1 VCETAPMP
9 RKKGGSTGLKKD
21 ENASQQPVSLKQLA
35 AHLGLSPST
44 LSLVLNGS
52 PVADTI
58 PQETKDRIFAAAKGF
73 NYRPNYLARSLRL
86 QRSHTIGVLVPEVSG
101 GYTAEVMNGIEE
113 HLLKKGYFYI
123 VACHR
128 HKAELLEDYPQLLMA
143 RRVDGIIGID
153 TPCRHPLDLP
163 VVSVSGHEDIRGV
176 TNIILDHRKS
186 AKLALEYLMNLGHRQ
201 IAVIKGQAFS
211 SDTQVR
217 WDSIK
222 EVARALKAP
231 IDAKLVSQLEG
242 DSPSPEIGYV
252 AATKLLQTGRPFTA
266 LFAFND
272 ISAIGAIRAFEEAGF
287 QVPEDISVI
296 GFDDIASAAF
306 HNPPLTT
313 IRQPLREMGRLAAEA
328 LLQRI
333 ENGADAPYPEL
344 LTTEPELIIRQTTA
358 VARPVVAR
366 RNLSLK

>member
-1 VCETAPMP
+1 MP
-9 RKKGGSTGLKKD
+9 RKKGSSPSLKNDRDSSKR
-21 ENASQQPVSLKQLA
+21 PVSLKQLA

-73 NYRPNYLARSLRL
+73 NYRPNYLARSLRI

-113 HLLKKGYFYI
+113 HLLQKGYFYI

-128 HKAELLEDYPQLLMA
+128 HKAELLEDYPQLFMA

-163 VVSVSGHEDIRGV
+163 VVSVSGHEDVKGV
-176 TNIILDHRKS
+176 TNIILDHQKS
-186 AKLALEYLMNLGHRQ
+186 AELALTYLVKLGHRQ

-222 EVARALKAP
+222 EVAQRLKAP
-231 IDAKLVSQLEG
+231 IDGKLVSQLEG
-242 DSPSPEIGYV
+242 DSPSPESGYV
-252 AATKLLQTGRPFTA
+252 AAKKLLRTGKPFTA

-272 ISAIGAIRAFEEAGF
+272 ISAIGAIRACQEAGF
-287 QVPEDISVI
+287 RVPEDISVI

-313 IRQPLREMGRLAAEA
+313 IRQPLREMGKLAAEA
-328 LLQRI
+328 LLERI

-344 LTTEPELIIRQTTA
+344 LTTDPELIIRQTTA

-366 RNLSLK
+366 RKFSLK

>member
-1 VCETAPMP
+1 MP
-9 RKKGGSTGLKKD
+9 RKKGGSTGAKKI
-21 ENASQQPVSLKQLA
+21 AGSSPPPVSLKQLA

-44 LSLVLNGS
+44 LSLVLNAS

-113 HLLKKGYFYI
+113 HLLQKGYFYI

-128 HKAELLEDYPQLLMA
+128 HKAELLEDYPQLFMA

-153 TPCRHPLDLP
+153 TPSCQSLDLP
-163 VVSVSGHEDIRGV
+163 VVSVSGHQDVKGV
-176 TNIILDHRKS
+176 TNIILDHKKS
-186 AKLALEYLMNLGHRQ
+186 ARLALEYLIQLGHRQ
-201 IAVIKGQAFS
+201 IAVIKGQVFS

-217 WDSIK
+217 WDAIK
-222 EVARALKAP
+222 EVARKLKAP

-252 AATKLLQTGRPFTA
+252 AAKKLLQTGKPFTA

-272 ISAIGAIRAFEEAGF
+272 ISAIGAIRAFQEAGF
-287 QVPEDISVI
+287 GVPEDLSVI

-313 IRQPLREMGRLAAEA
+313 IRQPLREMGKLAAKA
-328 LLQRI
+328 LLERI
-333 ENGADAPYPEL
+333 EKGSSAPYTEL
-344 LTTEPELIIRQTTA
+344 ITTAPELIIRQSTA
-358 VARPVVAR
+358 VARPVIAR
-366 RNLSLK
+366 RKTAVK

>member
-1 VCETAPMP
+1 MP
-9 RKKGGSTGLKKD
+9 RKKGGSTPLPKD
-21 ENASQQPVSLKQLA
+21 ESASGRPVSLKQLA
-35 AHLGLSPST
+35 AHLHLSPST

-58 PQETKDRIFAAAKGF
+58 PQETKDRIFAAAKDF
-73 NYRPNYLARSLRL
+73 NYRPNYLARSLRI

-113 HLLKKGYFYI
+113 YLLKKGYFYI

-128 HKAELLEDYPQLLMA
+128 HKAELLEDYPRLFMA

-153 TPCRHPLDLP
+153 TPYRHPLDLP
-163 VVSVSGHEDIRGV
+163 VVSVSGHYAVKGV
-176 TNIILDHRKS
+176 TNIILDHKLS
-186 AKLALEYLMNLGHRQ
+186 AELALEYLCKLGHRQ
-201 IAVIKGQAFS
+201 IAVIKGQTFS

-217 WDSIK
+217 WQSICAA
-222 EVARALKAP
+222 ARTLKIP
-231 IDAKLVSQLEG
+231 IDTKLVTQLKG
-242 DSPSPEIGYV
+242 NSPSPEIGYV
-252 AATKLLQTGRPFTA
+252 AAKKLLQAGRKFTA

-272 ISAIGAIRAFEEAGF
+272 ISAIGAIHALQEAGLH
-287 QVPEDISVI
+287 VPEDVSVI

-333 ENGADAPYPEL
+333 EKGADEPYPEL
-344 LTTEPELIIRQTTA
+344 LTARPELIIRQTTA
-358 VARPVVAR
+358 VVAKR
-366 RNLSLK
+366 